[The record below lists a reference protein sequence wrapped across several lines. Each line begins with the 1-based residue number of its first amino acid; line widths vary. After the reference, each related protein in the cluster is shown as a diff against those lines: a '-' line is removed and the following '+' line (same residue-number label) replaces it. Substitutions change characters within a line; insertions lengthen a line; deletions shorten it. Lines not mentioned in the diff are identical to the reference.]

1 MQAAAAPIDDAK
13 RVTRLGLATTAA
25 VAGGLVAWSVFA
37 PISSAVIAPGEIS
50 VESNRKTIQHL
61 DGGVVSEIAVK
72 EGSAV
77 KAGDLLVRLDD
88 TVTGAGVSL
97 LTEQLAEAIARHAR
111 LLAERD
117 GLAEIPSDSLAFGL
131 APADLDY
138 AANLDGQKRLLAA
151 RAETRRTQTALLD
164 ERVVQQNERIDG
176 FNTQAKSVRAQAR
189 LIGDELRGVK
199 ELNAQGFAP
208 MTRVRALERERE
220 ALEGRLGALA
230 ASVAEAESVINEAQL
245 EIERL
250 KQQTREDAITESQ
263 DLAVEIANLVERR
276 VAALEALSRSEIR
289 APEDGVVLGLAVHT
303 IGGVV
308 AAGERLMDIVP
319 KDDRLVITAQIAP
332 SDVDKVRPGQAAV
345 IRFPAFNARVTPE
358 ATGAVRTVSADNVV
372 DDNTGAPYYAVL
384 VDLPSDEQLDVALKG
399 QPLVPGMPAEI
410 YIQTGARSALSY
422 FLKPLTDAF
431 SGALREE

>member
-25 VAGGLVAWSVFA
+25 VAGGFVAWSVFA

-189 LIGDELRGVK
+189 LIADELRGVK

-230 ASVAEAESVINEAQL
+230 ASVAEAESVINEARL

-358 ATGAVRTVSADNVV
+358 ARGAVRTVSADNVV
-372 DDNTGAPYYAVL
+372 DDKTGAPYYAVL
-384 VDLPSDEQLDVALKG
+384 VDLPSDEQLDAALKG